1 MSELDSSRAA
11 ASYRLIRTPSIVA
24 YLHRDWESH
33 ASELEDLLDQV
44 LASPGDV
51 RRRGNGQGVTALR
64 DMWGGQYFVKAY
76 MPGRWSRRLRD
87 LFGQARALRE
97 WRCNVDAT
105 DAGVALAPLVLALSE
120 RRSWNARHLVIT
132 APAPGIRV
140 SDIFDGHVE
149 SPMKIDALVQL
160 MGRELARLHRVGFFH
175 RHFKATHL
183 FLQPDH
189 SFVCIDVESS
199 RVVNPLPQQLREE
212 NLGQIRRS
220 LERYPITK
228 GRFEALKDVYRSVFE
243 SGACRK
249 S

>member
-1 MSELDSSRAA
+1 MYDLNSSST
-11 ASYRLIRTPSIVA
+11 ASTYRQIGTPSVVA
-24 YLHRDWESH
+24 YLHRNWESH
-33 ASELEDLLDQV
+33 ASELEGLLDEV

-87 LFGQARALRE
+87 LCGKARALRE
-97 WRCNVDAT
+97 WRCNVDAA

-120 RRSWNARHLVIT
+120 RRMWNARHLVIT

-140 SDIFDGHVE
+140 SDIFDGYIE
-149 SPMKIDALVQL
+149 SPIQIDGLVEL
-160 MGRELARLHRVGFFH
+160 MGRELARLHCVGFFH

-199 RVVNPLPQQLREE
+199 RVVNPLPKQLREE

-220 LERYPITK
+220 LERYPMTK
-228 GRFEALKDVYRSVFE
+228 GRFEVLKTAYKHAW
-243 SGACRK
+243 G
-249 S
+249 